1 MFATQAPPL
10 PPPLPPAATFQGFNT
25 FGAPGSSHQCQY
37 KYTHAPMHSSP
48 LAMSSTSSSPFATQQ
63 QWQQAQ
69 PASFFFQPQQHQPQ
83 PQSQEEQSSSRPV
96 SHYAARYANTIANPL
111 ASRRNGGNTMASSRG
126 ARSASGATS
135 PEARAHRRTLFLNRI
150 KQDRDAGRF
159 EARGEQLVLMEDV
172 AEERRRRES
181 MARRAERIMAGF
193 GIDEEEQGREW
204 DEGMFFLFSL
214 FLLLSFLRLL
224 SDEWMLTG

>member
-1 MFATQAPPL
+1 
-10 PPPLPPAATFQGFNT
+10 
-25 FGAPGSSHQCQY
+25 
-37 KYTHAPMHSSP
+37 
-48 LAMSSTSSSPFATQQ
+48 
-63 QWQQAQ
+63 
-69 PASFFFQPQQHQPQ
+69 
-83 PQSQEEQSSSRPV
+83 
-96 SHYAARYANTIANPL
+96 
-111 ASRRNGGNTMASSRG
+111 MASSRG

-193 GIDEEEQGREW
+193 GIDEEEQGW
-204 DEGMFFLFSL
+204 DEGMFFFFFS
-214 FLLLSFLRLL
+214 SIAV
-224 SDEWMLTG
+224 G